1 MQDNLRDYKTLGLA
15 HVSSRAVA
23 GLEPPLELL
32 RTLVVHH
39 GRLDR
44 PRVHFFL
51 FVPIHTPIA
60 ERRNPDPEVHLN
72 VYAAVHHTYVDNA
85 ATLREGHRVP
95 P

>member
-1 MQDNLRDYKTLGLA
+1 MQDNLRDYKTLELA

-32 RTLVVHH
+32 RTLVVHN

-44 PRVHFFL
+44 PRVHSFFL
-51 FVPIHTPIA
+51 VPIHTPIA
-60 ERRNPDPEVHLN
+60 ERRNPDPEVHPN
-72 VYAAVHHTYVDNA
+72 VYAVHDTYVGNA
-85 ATLREGHRVP
+85 ATLREGHLVP